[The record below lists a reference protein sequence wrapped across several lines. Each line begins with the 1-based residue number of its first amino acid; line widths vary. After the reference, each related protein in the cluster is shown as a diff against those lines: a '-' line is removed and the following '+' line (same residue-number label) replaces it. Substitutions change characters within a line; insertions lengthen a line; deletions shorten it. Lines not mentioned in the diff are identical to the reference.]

1 MCSFPELIRFN
12 VKLRIVF
19 PMNKVSLSR
28 LSENVSFQQHALT
41 HSSDF
46 LKASNSLGILNNAHY
61 QIT

>member
-19 PMNKVSLSR
+19 PMNKVSLNR
-28 LSENVSFQQHALT
+28 LSENVSFQQHSLT

-46 LKASNSLGILNNAHY
+46 LISVGFKLSWYSK
-61 QIT
+61 